1 MAATKDDC
9 DCPNPILW
17 EFPAPGNQDLMPS
30 KHPQSSSF
38 EIEQYLEA
46 SAHVPPTSGFGTVPV
61 YINDLVKLTW
71 PSDFNVPAA
80 SHRNLYCKPCE
91 QDNNYNTNQKVF
103 DWESC
108 CRVYDKTD
116 LTVTLDEKPGHGG
129 IWSTSFDVM
138 GSGMAK
144 VPIKFSFTPEAD
156 TMVCAL
162 GFPGMLEGGLSQAFP
177 VINKQPPSERG
188 RHLFTEDDPEGVPWK
203 DDATAPLR
211 MHHIVGIVLAV
222 ALCMAFFARLF
233 WQKRKQRKASQA
245 LMAQA
250 ESGGLMDGS
259 KTRYTDDM

>member
-1 MAATKDDC
+1 MAPTKDDC
-9 DCPNPILW
+9 DCPSPILW

-61 YINDLVKLTW
+61 YINDVIEPTW
-71 PSDFNVPAA
+71 PWDFNVPAA
-80 SHRNLYCKPCE
+80 SHRNLYCKPCQQE
-91 QDNNYNTNQKVF
+91 NNDDTISKEF

-108 CRVYDKTD
+108 Y

-144 VPIKFSFTPEAD
+144 VPIKFEFTPEAD
-156 TMVCAL
+156 TMVCTL

-177 VINKQPPSERG
+177 VINKQPPSDRG
-188 RHLFTEDDPEGVPWK
+188 RQLFTEDDPEGVPWK
-203 DDATAPLR
+203 GDEAAPLR
-211 MHHIVGIVLAV
+211 MHYIVGIVLVV
-222 ALCMAFFARLF
+222 ALCMAFSARLF
-233 WQKRKQRKASQA
+233 HQKRKQRKASQT

-250 ESGGLMDGS
+250 ESGGLMEGS